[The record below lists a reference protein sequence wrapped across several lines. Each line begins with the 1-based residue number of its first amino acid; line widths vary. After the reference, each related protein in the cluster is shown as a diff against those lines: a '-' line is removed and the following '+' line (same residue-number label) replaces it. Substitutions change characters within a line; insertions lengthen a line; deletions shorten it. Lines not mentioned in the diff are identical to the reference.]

1 MLVCGT
7 RRCGTFWNQQ
17 SHHSWRITTRVKCT
31 KNPYKVSL
39 QSIFLMFRCCHFKSL
54 TSKRTLLKKVER
66 LRSQCMYLWLFI
78 CSFPLRWGH
87 WRILACSSRCV
98 LFLDSIWMLQ
108 VALITMF
115 CCWFLAYLRLGRC
128 FCGIASHWTDCSS
141 LSVGDDQEEF
151 DLGMAQNDNPEDSRR
166 MDG

>member
-1 MLVCGT
+1 
-7 RRCGTFWNQQ
+7 
-17 SHHSWRITTRVKCT
+17 
-31 KNPYKVSL
+31 
-39 QSIFLMFRCCHFKSL
+39 
-54 TSKRTLLKKVER
+54 
-66 LRSQCMYLWLFI
+66 
-78 CSFPLRWGH
+78 
-87 WRILACSSRCV
+87 
-98 LFLDSIWMLQ
+98 MLQ